1 MEERGGREGQQIGN
15 YRCVRL
21 IGHGGFADVY
31 LGEHLYLKT
40 PVAIKLLQA
49 KLAHKNIRKDFL
61 QEAQT
66 IAHLLHPHIVRVMDF
81 GVERKTPFL
90 VMEYAP
96 NGTLRQR
103 HPTGTILPLTT
114 LVPYVRQIADALQY
128 AHDKGIIHRDVKPEN
143 MLVGRNDEIL
153 LSDFGVAITV
163 QLSHSPFPGQEIV
176 GTIDYMAPEQIK
188 GRPVPATDQYALG
201 VVVYQWLSGTPP
213 FYGDSLQRLTNAHRP
228 VPLLSLS
235 EKATTISPA
244 VEQVVMRALAKN
256 PEQRFPN
263 VQTFAE
269 ALEEVACKEPPQVA
283 APTRRISVQLDPLAP
298 TIRVSPPGRRQQ
310 QTEKAIQVNTLSPQQ
325 TEAAH
330 PPQVWQTPGT
340 PSNLMQ
346 RPPLRKRLQI
356 VLIVGSIAGLL
367 GALIQMAL
375 ALWNVSILQ
384 EASKQIA
391 ENRLAIN
398 VAFAMLGVEGLNILI
413 GLVVSYISGMIA
425 GKLAA
430 RRSAGFFTGV
440 IVGAILYLITFLVSY
455 LPQYPINTTVRGI
468 GAGLVGGSLVLS
480 LVFLCFWIV
489 MSGFIGL
496 LGARITTGK

>member
-1 MEERGGREGQQIGN
+1 MEERRGREGQHIGN
-15 YRCVRL
+15 YRFVRL

-49 KLAHKNIRKDFL
+49 KLVHKNIRNDFL

-103 HPTGTILPLTT
+103 HPTGAILPLVT

-143 MLVGRNDEIL
+143 MLVGRNNEIL
-153 LSDFGVAITV
+153 LSDFGVAITA
-163 QLSHSPFPGQEIV
+163 QLSHSPLASQEIV
-176 GTIDYMAPEQIK
+176 GTIDYMAPEQIQ
-188 GRPVPATDQYALG
+188 GHAVPATDQYALG
-201 VVVYQWLSGTPP
+201 AVVYEWLSGTPP
-213 FYGDSLQRLTNAHRP
+213 FSGDAGQRLTHTHQS
-228 VPLLSLS
+228 VPPPSLR
-235 EKATTISPA
+235 EKVPTISPA

-269 ALEEVACKEPPQVA
+269 ALEEVAAKEPPQIA
-283 APTRRISVQLDPLAP
+283 APARSISIQLDPLVP
-298 TIRVSPPGRRQQ
+298 TLKVSPPAWGQQ
-310 QTEKAIQVNTLSPQQ
+310 QTEKATPVTSLSPQQ
-325 TEAAH
+325 TEVVH
-330 PPQVWQTPGT
+330 PPQARQTSGIPN
-340 PSNLMQ
+340 NLKQ
-346 RPPLRKRLQI
+346 RLSLGRRLQI
-356 VLIVGSIAGLL
+356 VLIAGGIAGLL
-367 GALIQMAL
+367 GAFLQVIL
-375 ALWNVSILQ
+375 VLWNVSLLQ
-384 EASKQIA
+384 EASRQVA

-413 GLVVSYISGMIA
+413 GLLGAFIGGMIA

-430 RRSAGFFTGV
+430 RRSVGFFTGAT
-440 IVGAILYLITFLVSY
+440 VGALLYLIIFLVSY

-480 LVFLCFWIV
+480 LVFLCLWIV
-489 MSGFIGL
+489 IGGFFGL
-496 LGARITTGK
+496 LGTRITTGK